1 LKIFEGIRNYLN
13 AFLHLLYPQI
23 CFGCGTDQ
31 VEKVIPLCAKCIQDL
46 PFTDFFSINDNP
58 IEKIFW
64 GRADI
69 QNAGALLFFTKDSLV
84 QTLITQLKYH
94 HNKKVGILFGELM
107 GEAIAIEEKFK
118 KVDVIIPIPISASK
132 INSRGFNQ
140 SEVIAMGIQHVWQ
153 RPMFN
158 DVLIKKSWSNSQTKK
173 NRKARLQQLPDL
185 FFLQKPT
192 SIEGKHI
199 LLVDDVLTTGATLEA
214 AVTSLMTGSPASVSI
229 AVAAYTLK

>member
-31 VEKVIPLCAKCIQDL
+31 VEKAMPLCQQCIQNL
-46 PFTDFFSINDNP
+46 PFTDFFSIPENP

-84 QTLITQLKYH
+84 QTLITELKYH
-94 HNKKVGILFGELM
+94 HNKKVGILFGKLM
-107 GEAIAIEEKFK
+107 GEAIAVEEKLK
-118 KVDVIIPIPISASK
+118 QVDCIIPIPISASK
-132 INSRGFNQ
+132 IQNRGYNQ
-140 SEVIAMGIQHVWQ
+140 SEVIAMGLQQIWP
-153 RPMFN
+153 RPILN
-158 DVLIKKSWSNSQTKK
+158 DVLIKRNWSNSQTKK

-199 LLVDDVLTTGATLEA
+199 LLIDDVLTTGATLEA
-214 AVTSLMTGSPASVSI
+214 AVASLMAGSPASVSI
-229 AVAAYTLK
+229 AVAAYTL

>member
-1 LKIFEGIRNYLN
+1 MKIFEGIRNYLN

-31 VEKVIPLCAKCIQDL
+31 VKKVMPLCAKCIQDL

-107 GEAIAIEEKFK
+107 GEAIAVEEKFK

-132 INSRGFNQ
+132 MNSRGFNQ

>member
-1 LKIFEGIRNYLN
+1 MKIFDGIRHYLN

-31 VEKVIPLCAKCIQDL
+31 VEKNMPLCNQCIQDL
-46 PFTDFFSINDNP
+46 PITDFFSIVDNP

-64 GRADI
+64 GRANI

-84 QTLITQLKYH
+84 QTLITALKYH
-94 HNKKVGILFGELM
+94 HNKKVGILFGKLM
-107 GEAIAIEEKFK
+107 GEAIAVEAKFK
-118 KVDVIIPIPISASK
+118 QIDLIIPIPISTSK

-140 SEVIAMGIQHVWQ
+140 SEVLAIGMQQVWH
-153 RPMFN
+153 RPLLN
-158 DVLIKKSWSNSQTKK
+158 DVLIKKSWSNSQTRK

-214 AVTSLMTGSPASVSI
+214 AVACLMTGSPASVSI
-229 AVAAYTLK
+229 AVAAYTL

>member
-1 LKIFEGIRNYLN
+1 M
-13 AFLHLLYPQI
+13 
-23 CFGCGTDQ
+23 
-31 VEKVIPLCAKCIQDL
+31 PLCTKCIQDL

-107 GEAIAIEEKFK
+107 GEAIAVEEKFK

-132 INSRGFNQ
+132 MNSRGFNQ

-229 AVAAYTLK
+229 AVTAYTLK